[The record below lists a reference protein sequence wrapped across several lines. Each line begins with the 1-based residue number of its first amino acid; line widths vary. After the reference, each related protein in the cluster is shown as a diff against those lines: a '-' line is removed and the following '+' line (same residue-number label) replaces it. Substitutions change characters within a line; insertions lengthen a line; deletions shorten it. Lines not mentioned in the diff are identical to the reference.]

1 MGKYNTALS
10 VVVGLLV
17 LTYFCV
23 YASACPSPE
32 LIRAIILEVV
42 VFIVVLFFKF
52 KGSRSK
58 SGRLENMVMHE
69 LSDKWASLKF
79 ARRAGNAIV
88 LTCWIAATII
98 LSIDLCA
105 LLGAVSGNTAVSRF
119 IYTTFPNS
127 VLPGVHPAYS
137 LEVLTGAYIE
147 AAKYD
152 RARTMADELLW
163 INRKLSGENSEAY
176 ASAIGTLSKI
186 YVKEG
191 RFAEAE
197 IESRKALAIS
207 RRVLGQRKM
216 GQILTLVAD
225 NLRDQGKYKEA
236 QNYYLEAL
244 QMRQEQ
250 FGPRSVKVAETSRAY
265 AKMLNLAGDTAGG
278 AIYQKSADAIL
289 KFHER
294 KDDGLV
300 NLVLTVVLFLIS
312 ISASKLLFGPKGY
325 LTKMAMRRLEANIQ
339 GQAVSTEDVKKLIKF
354 YEHQKNPAQI
364 ERYETMLRK
373 LAAD

>member
-1 MGKYNTALS
+1 MSKFNTPLS

-52 KGSRSK
+52 RGSRSK

-79 ARRAGNAIV
+79 ARRAADAFV
-88 LTCWIAATII
+88 LSFWIAATVI
-98 LSIDLCA
+98 LSVDLSA
-105 LLGAVSGNTAVSRF
+105 LLGAFTGNTTLSRF
-119 IYTTFPNS
+119 IYTTFPTS

-147 AAKYD
+147 ASKFD
-152 RARTMADELLW
+152 RARQMTEELFW
-163 INRKLSGENSEAY
+163 INKKLSGENSEAY
-176 ASAIGTLSKI
+176 ASVIGTLSRI

-207 RRVLGQRKM
+207 RKVLGPRKM

-225 NLRDQGKYKEA
+225 NLRDQGKFKEA
-236 QNYYLEAL
+236 EHYYLEAL
-244 QMRQEQ
+244 RMRQEQ
-250 FGPRSVKVAETSRAY
+250 FGPRSTKVAETSRAY
-265 AKMLNLAGDTAGG
+265 AKMLNLAGDTTSG
-278 AIYQKSADAIL
+278 AAYQKKADAIF

-294 KDDGLV
+294 KDDGLI
-300 NLVLTVVLFLIS
+300 NLVLTLVLFIIS
-312 ISASKLLFGPKGY
+312 ITASKLLFGPKGY
-325 LTKMAMRRLEANIQ
+325 LTKLAMKRLEANIQ
-339 GQAVSTEDVKKLIKF
+339 GHAVSTEDVKKLIKF